1 MCIFDTYLHKIWH
14 FLGVSKQDIINNVL
28 LHNLMR
34 FDKIMNQFL
43 CHVFSIHYLCNNN
56 NFNPITTMNPNY
68 NSNVGGPQVPP
79 VIPTQPQPEPKKSR
93 KGAIIAAVIAT
104 LVILGGGVAAF
115 FLLRNSD
122 KSPSSTDSSTALS
135 ENIKENDATGK
146 GGDFDLD
153 DNMDKVGGK
162 GDTDIS
168 KDDNRIDVDDNST
181 SNNDDAE
188 VAEVKKRISRY
199 QYSRYHND
207 RFNYDLDVPD
217 FMVPRHSQNGD
228 GVKFFYKDIMLMT
241 YASHNALETDA
252 VKELNYRDADATRN
266 YLSSN
271 SFCISGKTDDGKLYE
286 EKAVLKD
293 DVWYTTRL
301 EYPAKYKSFIGSLS
315 QIVTYFEP

>member
-1 MCIFDTYLHKIWH
+1 
-14 FLGVSKQDIINNVL
+14 
-28 LHNLMR
+28 
-34 FDKIMNQFL
+34 
-43 CHVFSIHYLCNNN
+43 
-56 NFNPITTMNPNY
+56 MNPNY
-68 NSNVGGPQVPP
+68 NSNAGGPQVPP
-79 VIPTQPQPEPKKSR
+79 VIPTQPMPDMPQQPEPKKSR
-93 KGAIIAAVIAT
+93 KGAVIAAAIAT

-122 KSPSSTDSSTALS
+122 KSSSSTDSPTALS
-135 ENIKENDATGK
+135 ENTKENDATGK

-153 DNMDKVGGK
+153 DNTEKVGGK
-162 GDTDIS
+162 GDTDITI
-168 KDDNRIDVDDNST
+168 DDDRIGVDDKS
-181 SNNDDAE
+181 SSFNDDAE
-188 VAEVKKRISRY
+188 VEEVRKRISRY

-228 GVKFFYKDIMLMT
+228 GVRFFYKDIMLMT

-252 VKELNYRDADATRN
+252 VTELNSRDADATRN

-271 SFCISGKTDDGKLYE
+271 TFSISGKTADGKLYE